1 MSYINKLL
9 VANRGEIACRV
20 MRTAKKMGIKTVA
33 VYSDID
39 KNTLFV
45 EMADEAYNIGPPQAL
60 QSYLRSDKII
70 DVALST
76 KSQAIHPGFGFLSEN
91 AQFSEDCQKND
102 IIFVGPGADAIRKMG
117 SKSESKIIM
126 TNAQVPV
133 VPGYHGENQD
143 PNFLLQE
150 AEKIGFPVLIKAVM
164 GGGGKGMRIVRQKS
178 EFLEA
183 LEGAKREALK
193 SFKDER
199 VLVEKYIEKPRHIEV
214 QIFGDK
220 HNNYVH
226 LFERD
231 CSIQRRHQKVI
242 EEAPSALEE
251 KIRYDIGEKAKA
263 AARAVKYSN
272 AGTVEFIFD
281 LDSSKFYFMEM
292 NTRLQVEHPIT
303 EMITGV
309 DLVEWQLRVASGEH
323 LPLTQEQI
331 KRKGHSIEAR
341 IYSESPNNN
350 FLPGSGKLDHYS
362 EPKASQTVRIE
373 TGVREGDTISIF
385 YDPMIA
391 KLVVYGENRQL
402 AIQTLLN
409 ALQNYQIH
417 GLPNNISFLKTVLQ
431 HPEYVNQQ
439 YDTSF
444 IAKNQDTL
452 LKLKDHYNPIDIA
465 LAIAGRHFLN
475 SVNLPKSLLN
485 FRNGAQIQ
493 NKLSLH
499 VQSASYAHQKE
510 IKITHNINGNTHEL
524 EIKGQKIVVNK
535 VTKSQEHNNLLIF
548 ETNKGIFIRTIRNGQ
563 NLLIFD
569 AEGDP
574 ITIAVSS
581 DEVKKVK
588 SDQHGHGNNKEIV
601 APMPCTLTKV
611 NVKVGQKVK
620 RGDILIIMEAMKME
634 HTIKAAIDGEVKEIR
649 YKEGQFIEPGAMI
662 VKLE

>member
-102 IIFVGPGADAIRKMG
+102 LIFVGPSADAIRKMG

-126 TNAQVPV
+126 TDAKVPV
-133 VPGYHGENQD
+133 VPGYHGETQD

-214 QIFGDK
+214 QIFGIAQYKEDIK
-220 HNNYVH
+220 
-226 LFERD
+226 R
-231 CSIQRRHQKVI
+231 VI
-242 EEAPSALEE
+242 EEAPSALDE

-303 EMITGV
+303 EMITGSCK
-309 DLVEWQLRVASGEH
+309 WRTTTINSRINQK
-323 LPLTQEQI
+323 
-331 KRKGHSIEAR
+331 KRSFPFEAR

-362 EPKASQTVRIE
+362 EPKASQSVRIE

-444 IAKNQDTL
+444 IGKNQDTL

-475 SVNLPKSLLN
+475 SVQLPKSLLN
-485 FRNGAQIQ
+485 FRNGAQIH

-499 VQSASYAHQKE
+499 IQSASYAHQKE

-548 ETNKGIFIRTIRNGQ
+548 ETNQGIFIRTIRNNE

-574 ITIAVSS
+574 ISITVSS

-649 YKEGQFIEPGAMI
+649 YKEGQFIEAGAMI

>member
-60 QSYLRSDKII
+60 QSYLKSDKII

-76 KSQAIHPGFGFLSEN
+76 KSQAIHPGYGFLSEN

-102 IIFVGPGADAIRKMG
+102 IIFVGPSADSIRKMG

-126 TNAQVPV
+126 TNAKVPV

-164 GGGGKGMRIVRQKS
+164 GGGGIGMKIVRQKS

-183 LEGAKREALK
+183 LDSAKKESQF

-199 VLVEKYIEKPRHIEV
+199 VLIEKYIEKPRHIEV

-242 EEAPSALEE
+242 EEAPSALDENL
-251 KIRYDIGEKAKA
+251 RYDIGEKAKE

-281 LDSSKFYFMEM
+281 LDQSKFYFMEM

-309 DLVEWQLRVASGEH
+309 DLVEWQLKVASGEH

-341 IYSESPNNN
+341 IYSENPNNN
-350 FLPGSGKLDHYS
+350 FLPECGKLDHYS
-362 EPKASQTVRIE
+362 EPQASQTVRIE

-391 KLVVYGENRQL
+391 KLVVYGENRQK

-409 ALQNYQIH
+409 ALQNYQIQ

-431 HPEYVNQQ
+431 HPEYINQQ

-444 IAKNQDTL
+444 ITKNQDNL
-452 LKLKDHYNPIDIA
+452 LKLKDNYNPIDIA
-465 LAIAGRHFLN
+465 LAIAGRNFLN
-475 SVNLPKSLLN
+475 SVQLPKSLLN
-485 FRNGAQIQ
+485 FRNGAQVN
-493 NKLSLH
+493 NKLTLNI
-499 VQSASYAHQKE
+499 QSASYANQKE
-510 IKITHNINGNTHEL
+510 MIITHNINGTNHEL
-524 EIKGQKIVVNK
+524 DIEGSKIIVQK
-535 VTKSQEHNNLLIF
+535 VTKSNEHNNQLIF
-548 ETNKGIFIRTIRNGQ
+548 ETNQGIFIRTIRNTE
-563 NLLIFD
+563 NVLIFD

-574 ITIAVSS
+574 ITITVTS
-581 DEVKKVK
+581 EEFIK
-588 SDQHGHGNNKEIV
+588 SKQNLRLGNDKEIV
-601 APMPCTLTKV
+601 ASIPCILNKV
-611 NVKVGQKVK
+611 NVNVGQKVK
-620 RGDILIIMEAMKME
+620 IGDTLIIMVTMKMQ
-634 HTIKAAIDGEVKEIR
+634 HTVKAAIDGEVKEVR
-649 YKEGQFIEPGAMI
+649 YKEGEFIESGALI